1 MLRTSNRM
9 GVLLHLALR
18 LVTIGFLFFCARMV
32 LMEIRERKRTNRLLI
47 SSLAITTRLAL

>member
-18 LVTIGFLFFCARMV
+18 LVTMGFLFFWARIMV
-32 LMEIRERKRTNRLLI
+32 FMVSRERRSSLI
-47 SSLAITTRLAL
+47 PSLAITTRLAL

>member
-47 SSLAITTRLAL
+47 SSLAIMTRLAL